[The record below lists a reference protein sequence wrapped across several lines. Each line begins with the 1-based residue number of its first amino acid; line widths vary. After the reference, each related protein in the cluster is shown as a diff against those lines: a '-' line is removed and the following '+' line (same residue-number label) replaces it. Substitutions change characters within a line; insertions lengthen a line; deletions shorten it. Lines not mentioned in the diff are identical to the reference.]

1 MQHGK
6 TAYILSIDQSTQGTK
21 AILLDGDGR
30 LVLRRDLPH
39 RQIIHERGWVGHD
52 AREIAANVLRVARTV
67 ITDSGIDRR
76 RLCAVA
82 VTNQRESVAVWE
94 RDTGEPV
101 CESIVWQCNRAAQ
114 LCAQIRETGVAEQV
128 RQRTGLFLSPF
139 FSASKVAWV
148 LDNIPGV
155 RERAERGGI
164 CAGTMDCWTIW
175 QLTGGKVHRTDCSNA
190 SRTQMFNIHT
200 LAWDEELCRIFR
212 IPPSVLP
219 EVCDSD
225 AVYGETDLAGFLDH
239 PIPIRSAIGDSHAAL
254 FAHGCF
260 EEGSCMAGHGTGTCV
275 MMNIGGVP
283 MQSTHGINT
292 TVAWRMDGQTTYALE
307 GVVNYAGAVTTWM
320 KDSIGLVST
329 PEETEALSFA
339 ADPNDRT
346 YLVPAFTG
354 IGAPH
359 WDDGASACYVGMSR
373 LTGRAE
379 LVRAGIESIGYQV
392 ADIIGAME
400 LDAGLRAGEV
410 RMAGGPTGNKYLMQF
425 QSDILDRPVA
435 LGAYEELVA
444 VGAGQIAGLAMGL
457 YDRAALE
464 RLRSL
469 RYYRPAM
476 QPQVRQAKLAGW
488 QDAVSRALSR

>member
-1 MQHGK
+1 
-6 TAYILSIDQSTQGTK
+6 
-21 AILLDGDGR
+21 
-30 LVLRRDLPH
+30 
-39 RQIIHERGWVGHD
+39 
-52 AREIAANVLRVARTV
+52 
-67 ITDSGIDRR
+67 
-76 RLCAVA
+76 
-82 VTNQRESVAVWE
+82 
-94 RDTGEPV
+94 
-101 CESIVWQCNRAAQ
+101 
-114 LCAQIRETGVAEQV
+114 
-128 RQRTGLFLSPF
+128 
-139 FSASKVAWV
+139 
-148 LDNIPGV
+148 
-155 RERAERGGI
+155 
-164 CAGTMDCWTIW
+164 
-175 QLTGGKVHRTDCSNA
+175 
-190 SRTQMFNIHT
+190 
-200 LAWDEELCRIFR
+200 
-212 IPPSVLP
+212 
-219 EVCDSD
+219 
-225 AVYGETDLAGFLDH
+225 
-239 PIPIRSAIGDSHAAL
+239 
-254 FAHGCF
+254 
-260 EEGSCMAGHGTGTCV
+260 
-275 MMNIGGVP
+275 

-320 KDSIGLVST
+320 KDSVGLVRT
-329 PEETEALSFA
+329 PEETETLSFA
-339 ADPNDRT
+339 AEPNDRT

-400 LDAGLRAGEV
+400 LDAGLRAAEV
-410 RMAGGPTGNKYLMQF
+410 RMAGGPTGNEYLMQF

-476 QPQVRQAKLAGW
+476 QPPVRQAKLAGW
-488 QDAVSRALSR
+488 RDAVGRALSR

>member
-260 EEGSCMAGHGTGTCV
+260 EEGGCMAGHGTGTCV
-275 MMNIGGVP
+275 MMNIGGAP
-283 MQSTHGINT
+283 IPSTHGINT
-292 TVAWRMDGQTTYALE
+292 TVAWRMNGQAAYALE

-320 KDSIGLVST
+320 KDSVGLVRT

-359 WDDGASACYVGMSR
+359 WDDGASACYVGMTR